1 MTVFYSLYEKES
13 WEEVNFDFY
22 IPVDLDLDLFSDTSR
37 EKFISLIEDL
47 GNDPNNQAYFPYST
61 PFYYDVAALRS
72 HNWVKN
78 DIWIKYW
85 YAVVIGICF
94 TFVQGCLVGLY
105 H

>member
-1 MTVFYSLYEKES
+1 MTFIYLL
-13 WEEVNFDFY
+13 
-22 IPVDLDLDLFSDTSR
+22 DLDLDLLHTS

-78 DIWIKYW
+78 DIWIKY
-85 YAVVIGICF
+85 YKMTKYIPMGKVFLEYLFSIVDKSH
-94 TFVQGCLVGLY
+94 CLKI
-105 H
+105 